1 MDVVVVIF
9 VDVIVSVV
17 VASFVLAEVFVSY
30 FVVVGPVI
38 VTNVSCTNVQ
48 LGPYLL
54 FLIFFIDRVRGGE
67 GLI

>member
-38 VTNVSCTNVQ
+38 VTNVSCTNA
-48 LGPYLL
+48 
-54 FLIFFIDRVRGGE
+54 
-67 GLI
+67 